1 MNFSQCSSFK
11 SIESKQKLKANH
23 NICICIYVCVKG
35 KGLVLARGLDPTG
48 TWGMGHGAW
57 GLGFEDD
64 VAWMQSTLYQV
75 KERFVEDSETAKLVI
90 RNRIENMGEIRFLR
104 RQGRRRGDGCV
115 CLELVF
121 ISFFSPIFSLFL
133 LGRWRGIKENIGH
146 LHGFV

>member
-1 MNFSQCSSFK
+1 MYMY
-11 SIESKQKLKANH
+11 
-23 NICICIYVCVKG
+23 ICLCEGERACVG
-35 KGLVLARGLDPTG
+35 EGVGPNGD
-48 TWGMGHGAW
+48 MGHGAW

-64 VAWMQSTLYQV
+64 VAWMRSTLYQV

-121 ISFFSPIFSLFL
+121 ISFFPRFFL
-133 LGRWRGIKENIGH
+133 SFFWADDA
-146 LHGFV
+146 V